1 MNKKPPQERPNENQD
16 KGFFAPFIP
25 TIAKINIV
33 ANIIIAKI
41 PGTEESKSSKK
52 FAFLVKGFP
61 YPPVVDFDQYSKYP
75 FISREKIPNAQN
87 TMMTIYDKLLVG
99 EHWGGS
105 A

>member
-75 FISREKIPNAQN
+75 YYKKPSTNSMQSLSKYQWHFTQN
-87 TMMTIYDKLLVG
+87 
-99 EHWGGS
+99 
-105 A
+105 